1 MIKTS
6 HILLVLVTLTLTAC
20 KTTSI
25 REFSNEQTSKTMQ
38 AVNQPAADYPPP
50 SASQLRMYIFTGFD
64 DLDKK
69 NHQRQGYF
77 IDFETNSQPRK

>member
-38 AVNQPAADYPPP
+38 AVNQPAADYPPL
-50 SASQLRMYIFTGFD
+50 SQPAADVYFTGFD